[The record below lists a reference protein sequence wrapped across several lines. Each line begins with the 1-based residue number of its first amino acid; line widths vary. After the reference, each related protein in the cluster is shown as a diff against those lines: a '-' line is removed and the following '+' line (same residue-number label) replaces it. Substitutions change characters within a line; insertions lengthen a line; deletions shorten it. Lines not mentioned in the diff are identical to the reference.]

1 MSTKKKSFYFI
12 IVLFI
17 IIAVTAIKMT
27 TSNTEKRG
35 TPAPLVVKGNAI
47 RGEIVNSLAFTGDI
61 MPIQEATIYS
71 KVNGNLEKI
80 LVDIGSVVSKGQ
92 VLALIDTTI
101 YSQNAKQANAS
112 YYQADVN
119 YQNNKIN
126 YERSKKLFEQNL
138 IARQDLENAKTLMD
152 GSLAQEQAAYANYS
166 NAITQLGYCKV
177 TAPFSGIITKRYFD
191 QGAYISSTGTSPNSS
206 LYILMN
212 VAQLKSYVNIPEKNV
227 PLLNKVTGLTVTA
240 DAIPGVNFN
249 AVVKKISG
257 AVDLTTRTMQI
268 EIDIENPN
276 KMLKPGMFANI
287 NMILDKKENTLI
299 LPNQVVQDDDKGNF
313 VYLLKP
319 DSTVEK
325 RYVKI
330 GIKQDTKYEVLSGV
344 TESDL
349 LVFVGQ
355 SLVRD
360 KMKVKIAK

>member
-1 MSTKKKSFYFI
+1 MSTKKKSVYSI
-12 IVLFI
+12 IIILIVL
-17 IIAVTAIKMT
+17 AVTALKIS

-35 TPAPLVVKGNAI
+35 IPAPLVVKGNAA
-47 RGEIVNSLAFTGDI
+47 RGEIVNSLSFTGDI
-61 MPIQEATIYS
+61 MPIQQATIYS

-80 LVDIGSVVSKGQ
+80 FVDIGSVVAQGQ

-166 NAITQLGYCKV
+166 NAITQLSYCKV
-177 TAPFSGIITKRYFD
+177 VAPFSGIITKRYFD

-212 VAQLKSYVNIPEKNV
+212 VTQLKSYVNVPEKNV
-227 PLLNKVTGLTVTA
+227 PLLNKVTDLIVTA
-240 DAIPGVNFN
+240 DALPGITFK
-249 AVVKKISG
+249 ATVKKISG
-257 AVDLTTRTMQI
+257 AVDLTTRTMQV
-268 EIDIENPN
+268 EIDIENIN

-287 NMILDKKENTLI
+287 TLVLDKKENVLI

-325 RYVKI
+325 RTVKI
-330 GIKQDTKYEVLSGV
+330 GIKQDTKYEVLSGI
-344 TESDL
+344 TESDQII
-349 LVFVGQ
+349 FVGQ
-355 SLVRD
+355 SLVKD

>member
-12 IVLFI
+12 IILFI
-17 IIAVTAIKMT
+17 IIAVTAIKMS

-35 TPAPLVVKGNAI
+35 IPAPLVVKGNAV
-47 RGEIVNSLAFTGDI
+47 RGEIVNSLSFTGDI

-166 NAITQLGYCKV
+166 NAITLLGYCKV
-177 TAPFSGIITKRYFD
+177 TAPFSGIITKRFFD

-206 LYILMN
+206 LYIIMN
-212 VAQLKSYVNIPEKNV
+212 VSQLKSYVNIPEKNV

-240 DAIPGVNFN
+240 DAIPGVTFK

-268 EIDIENPN
+268 EIDIENPD

-299 LPNQVVQDDDKGNF
+299 LPNQVVQDDDKGSF
-313 VYLLKP
+313 VYFLKP

-344 TESDL
+344 TELDP

>member
-1 MSTKKKSFYFI
+1 MSTKKKSVYS
-12 IVLFI
+12 VI
-17 IIAVTAIKMT
+17 IIAIIIGFIALKMA
-27 TSNTEKRG
+27 TSNNEKRG
-35 TPAPLVVKGNAI
+35 IPAPLVVKGNAI
-47 RGEIVNSLAFTGDI
+47 RGEMVNSLSFTGDI
-61 MPIQEATIYS
+61 LPIQQATIYS
-71 KVNGNLEKI
+71 KVNGNLERI
-80 LVDIGSVVSKGQ
+80 FADIGSVVFQGQ

-166 NAITQLGYCKV
+166 NAITQLSYCKV

-206 LYILMN
+206 LFILMN
-212 VAQLKSYVNIPEKNV
+212 VTQLKSYVNIPEKNV
-227 PLLNKVTGLTVTA
+227 PLLNSVTGLIVTA
-240 DAIPGVNFN
+240 DAIPGVTFK
-249 AVVKKISG
+249 AIVKKISG

-268 EIDIENPN
+268 EIDIENPD

-287 NMILDKKENTLI
+287 NMVLDKRENVLT
-299 LPNQVVQDDDKGNF
+299 LPNQVVLDDDKGSF

-325 RYVKI
+325 RSVKI
-330 GIKQDTKYEVLSGV
+330 GIKQDTKYEVLSGI
-344 TESDL
+344 TENDPII
-349 LVFVGQ
+349 FVGQ
-355 SLVRD
+355 SLVKD

>member
-1 MSTKKKSFYFI
+1 MSTKKKSVYFI
-12 IVLFI
+12 IILFI
-17 IIAVTAIKMT
+17 IVAVTAIKMT

-35 TPAPLVVKGNAI
+35 IPSPLVVKGNAI
-47 RGEIVNSLAFTGDI
+47 RGEIVNSLSFTGDI
-61 MPIQEATIYS
+61 MPIQQATIYS
-71 KVNGNLEKI
+71 KVNGNLERI
-80 LVDIGSVVSKGQ
+80 FVDIGSVVSQGQ

-166 NAITQLGYCKV
+166 NAVTQLSYCKV
-177 TAPFSGIITKRYFD
+177 VAPFSGIITKRYFD
-191 QGAYISSTGTSPNSS
+191 QGAYINSTGASPNSS

-212 VAQLKSYVNIPEKNV
+212 VTQLKSYINIPEKNV
-227 PLLNKVTGLTVTA
+227 PLMNKVTGLIVTA
-240 DAIPGVNFN
+240 DAIPGITFK
-249 AVVKKISG
+249 AIVKKISG
-257 AVDLTTRTMQI
+257 AVDLTTRTMQV
-268 EIDIENPN
+268 EIDIENPD

-287 NMILDKKENTLI
+287 IMVMDKRENVLI
-299 LPNQVVQDDDKGNF
+299 LPNQVIIDDDKGSF

-325 RYVKI
+325 RYVKV
-330 GIKQDTKYEVLSGV
+330 GIKQDTKYEVLSGI
-344 TESDL
+344 TENDPL
-349 LVFVGQ
+349 IFVGQ
-355 SLVRD
+355 SLVKD